1 VSENIDE
8 ELKPVNDRAEDLA
21 RSDQSEK
28 APESENLSPELQ
40 TNGDFMAGE
49 QRARDPQVNLA
60 WIIGVLRQS
69 LPPSDPRL
77 SDLIRVLRLIR
88 DFHLWLNDWNELHN
102 QLSDILFNY
111 SQFSREVERLSD
123 SNEDPE
129 PRTIGI
135 HWHPVAQRVTALL
148 DWASAPRSIFEGE
161 PFARLQDRIVGP
173 PWAVELCKSCD
184 RLDALLR
191 PADLS
196 RLFTLP
202 RESITSRPQ
211 YVDINE
217 LYDAGS
223 DFYDVAE
230 RWMYLVDRRVHEI
243 TKELLSLS
251 HSVFNTLED
260 DGWTA

>member
-1 VSENIDE
+1 MSYDVDAGSTSDY
-8 ELKPVNDRAEDLA
+8 DRGEDQIT
-21 RSDQSEK
+21 SDQSEIV
-28 APESENLSPELQ
+28 PQRENLSPE
-40 TNGDFMAGE
+40 TRVNDDREAGE
-49 QRARDPQVNLA
+49 RLEGIPQVNLA
-60 WIIGVLRQS
+60 WIVGILRQS
-69 LPPSDPRL
+69 LPEGDPGV
-77 SDLIRVLRLIR
+77 SGLIRALRLFR
-88 DFHLWLNDWNELHN
+88 DFHIRLNDWNELHN

-111 SQFSREVERLSD
+111 GQFSREVERLSD

-129 PRTIGI
+129 PRAIGI
-135 HWHPVAQRVTALL
+135 HWHPVALKVTTLL

-173 PWAVELCKSCD
+173 TWAVELCETCD

-191 PADLS
+191 PSDLS

-202 RESITSRPQ
+202 RESLASRTQ
-211 YVDINE
+211 FVDINE

-230 RWMYLVDRRVHEI
+230 RWMYLVDRQLRE
-243 TKELLSLS
+243 TTMELLTLS
-251 HSVFNTLED
+251 QAVLSTLED